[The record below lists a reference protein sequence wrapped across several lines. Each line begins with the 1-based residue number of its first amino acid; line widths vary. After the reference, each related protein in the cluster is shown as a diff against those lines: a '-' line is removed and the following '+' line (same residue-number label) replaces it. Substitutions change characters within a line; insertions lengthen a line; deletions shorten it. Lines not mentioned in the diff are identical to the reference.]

1 MIKTA
6 ATLTSLGPMGSQENI
21 DPVGGDNITMVVV
34 VNRRRTSAAKLSK
47 TRSRESLM
55 FVRTSFWRQGMQ

>member
-6 ATLTSLGPMGSQENI
+6 VTQTSLGPMGGQESI

-34 VNRRRTSAAKLSK
+34 VNRRTSAATLLYPKPEVES
-47 TRSRESLM
+47 RSCLDA
-55 FVRTSFWRQGMQ
+55 FWRQGMQ